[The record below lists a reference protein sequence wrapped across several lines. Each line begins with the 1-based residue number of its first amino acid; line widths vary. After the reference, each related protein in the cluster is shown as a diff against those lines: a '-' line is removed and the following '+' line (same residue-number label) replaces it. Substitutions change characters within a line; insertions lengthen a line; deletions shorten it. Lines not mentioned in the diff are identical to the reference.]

1 MKVEDYK
8 FIVNDKE
15 VSTIEEWFKEFKK
28 LSRTE
33 FAFEESKNDV
43 YKKIEE
49 GVHRL
54 ALEIKITRVTLTNPK
69 KRMIKIQRKGD
80 ETMGKRFFMD
90 DYILQNGNP
99 NSKEYKQALGR
110 LELEKLDRMKSRN
123 NDDKMKGKEYYIGKF
138 IGFLIAVGIIIFSI
152 VVTHK

>member
-1 MKVEDYK
+1 
-8 FIVNDKE
+8 
-15 VSTIEEWFKEFKK
+15 
-28 LSRTE
+28 
-33 FAFEESKNDV
+33 
-43 YKKIEE
+43 
-49 GVHRL
+49 
-54 ALEIKITRVTLTNPK
+54 
-69 KRMIKIQRKGD
+69 
-80 ETMGKRFFMD
+80 MGKRFFMD

>member
-8 FIVNDKE
+8 FIVNDEE
-15 VSTIEEWFKEFKK
+15 VATIDEWFIEFRKIF
-28 LSRTE
+28 RTE
-33 FAFEESKNDV
+33 FAFEEAKKEV

-54 ALEIKITRVTLTNPK
+54 ALEIKITRVILTNPK